1 MKTGFELVIDRGDG
15 LARTG
20 VYRTPHGDVPTPA
33 FMPVGTAGA
42 VKTLAPEEVASTGAR
57 MILGNTYHLMLRP
70 GHELIARAGGLHA
83 FMAWPGAILTDSGG
97 YQVFSLG
104 DKVTVR
110 DEGVIFRSHVDGR
123 RYDLTPEFA
132 MEVEQALGADVA
144 MVLDECPPGA
154 SEQATREVVERA
166 VRRSTAWARRCL
178 AAHTRPDQ
186 ALFGIVQG
194 GTFLDLRRD
203 HAAEIASMGFDGHA
217 LGGLSVG
224 EPKEAMQEVIREVA
238 PTLPADRPRYLM
250 GVGTEEDLLFGMA
263 HGIDLFD
270 CVLPTR
276 NARNGQAFTRAGR
289 LAIKQAR
296 FREDPRPLDET
307 CDCAACRTFD
317 RRYLRHLFMIDE
329 ILAHRML
336 SLHNLR
342 HFGRLMAE
350 ARDAIGR
357 GELEGY
363 TRAVLDGLARG
374 IDAG

>member
-1 MKTGFELVIDRGDG
+1 MKPGFELAIEAADG
-15 LARTG
+15 HARTG
-20 VYRTPHGDVPTPA
+20 IYRTPHGVVPTPA

-42 VKTLAPEEVASTGAR
+42 VKTLAPDEVAGTGAR

-70 GHELIARAGGLHA
+70 GHELIKRAGGLHA
-83 FMAWPGAILTDSGG
+83 FMAWPGSSLTDSGG

-104 DKVTVR
+104 DRAKVR
-110 DEGVIFRSHVDGR
+110 DEGVTFQSHVDGTR
-123 RYDLTPEFA
+123 FDLTPEFA

-144 MVLDECPPGA
+144 MVLDECPPGGA
-154 SEQATREVVERA
+154 ARDVVERA

-178 AAHTRPDQ
+178 AAHTRSDQ

-194 GTFLDLRRD
+194 AAFLDLRRD
-203 HAAEIASMGFDGHA
+203 HAAEISAMGFDGHA

-336 SLHNLR
+336 TLHNLR
-342 HFGRLMAE
+342 HFGRLMAG
-350 ARDAIGR
+350 ARDAIRR
-357 GELEGY
+357 GELEAY
-363 TRAVLDGLARG
+363 SREVLAGLARG